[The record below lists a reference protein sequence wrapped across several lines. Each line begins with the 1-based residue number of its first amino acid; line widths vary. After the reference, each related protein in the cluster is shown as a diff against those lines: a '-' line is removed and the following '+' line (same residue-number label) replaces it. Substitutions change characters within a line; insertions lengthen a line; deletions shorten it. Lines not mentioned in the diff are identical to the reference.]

1 MQRTAGR
8 LQELASKGKIHLEY
22 SDTLWSRAGHGT
34 AGARHGSP
42 LAERW
47 RVPHKPCDRHG
58 SEYPCTCA
66 MGNVYRFV
74 EPVVLLL
81 LKKKHRSYGY
91 ELSGALQD
99 HALTDA
105 AVERA
110 ALYRTLRQLEANG
123 NVVSEWE
130 TDRGGP
136 ARRLYSLTPEGERH
150 LAEWAVVLEHLSHSM
165 AGFVREAR
173 ARQAAPRRRSGAHRT
188 GRTRRALRS

>member
-1 MQRTAGR
+1 
-8 LQELASKGKIHLEY
+8 
-22 SDTLWSRAGHGT
+22 
-34 AGARHGSP
+34 
-42 LAERW
+42 
-47 RVPHKPCDRHG
+47 
-58 SEYPCTCA
+58 

-91 ELSGALQD
+91 ELSRALQD

-105 AVERA
+105 AIERA

-136 ARRLYSLTPEGERH
+136 ARRVYKLTRQGEDH
-150 LAEWAVVLEHLSHSM
+150 LREWAAVLDHVAKSM
-165 AGFVREAR
+165 RRFVKVTRSLVRER
-173 ARQAAPRRRSGAHRT
+173 STVRRQSAVKVPR
-188 GRTRRALRS
+188 